1 MSTKTTLLAALA
13 FGLGLFGSADALAW
27 APLDNGYPIWQDIP
41 VNYKVNQSTIPGSI
55 SGIAVARIDQGFAD
69 WGNEACTYFSAT
81 NLGNTASK
89 YNSNDNQNILHW
101 ISSSWPG
108 SLGDVNSVI
117 GVTPVVFSGNTIYD
131 ADIVFNDVGFCWN
144 DSGNGNCVDTKSIV
158 THEEGHFLGL
168 GHSNVNG
175 ATMEPFYSG
184 PGQGSLA
191 QDDKDGV
198 CALYPSGGATAAS
211 SSAGGSTCDVC
222 ANNSASGACS
232 GAYDACGSSQSC
244 IDFYNCLVGCG
255 DQACVDACVQ
265 SYPTGAQ
272 LYVDLIDCV
281 CTDCSV
287 ECSAECGGSSSSSST
302 TSGNTSS
309 NGATT
314 STTSGETTAASTSA
328 GAGGSGATGAGGGDV
343 TSSTGGSTG
352 SGGKKKKNN
361 NDTTE
366 VGGCAVGSSS
376 GGAAP
381 FTWGAALL
389 GLTLAL
395 ASRRRR
401 ARRAAR

>member
-1 MSTKTTLLAALA
+1 MSPQKTLLSALA
-13 FGLGLFGSADALAW
+13 LGLGLFGSADALAW
-27 APLDNGYPIWQDIP
+27 TPLDNGYPVWQNIP
-41 VNYKVNQSTIPGSI
+41 VTYKVNQSTFPASI

-69 WGNEACTYFSAT
+69 WGGEACTFFSAT

-144 DSGNGNCVDTKSIV
+144 DSGSGNCVDTQAIV

-168 GHSNVNG
+168 GHSNSNG

-198 CALYPSGGATAAS
+198 CALYPVGGAAAS
-211 SSAGGSTCDVC
+211 SAASGGSTCDVC
-222 ANNSASGACS
+222 VNNSAAGACS
-232 GAYDACGSSQSC
+232 GAYDACGASQECINFYDCLYSC
-244 IDFYNCLVGCG
+244 A

-272 LYVDLIDCV
+272 IYVDLIDCV

-287 ECSAECGGSSSSSST
+287 ECSAECGGSSSSST
-302 TSGNTSS
+302 TSTNTSS
-309 NGATT
+309 NSATT
-314 STTSGETTAASTSA
+314 STTSGETTAASTSS
-328 GAGGSGATGAGGGDV
+328 GVGGSGATGAGGSDV
-343 TSSTGGSTG
+343 GSSTSDGSTG

-361 NDTTE
+361 NSTE
-366 VGGCAVGSSS
+366 VGGCAVGSAS
-376 GGAAP
+376 GGTA
-381 FTWGAALL
+381 TLAALI

-395 ASRRRR
+395 AGRRRR
-401 ARRAAR
+401 ARR

>member
-1 MSTKTTLLAALA
+1 MSTKTTLLSALA
-13 FGLGLFGSADALAW
+13 FGLGMLGSSEALAW

-41 VNYKVNQSTIPGSI
+41 VTYKVNQGTFPASI
-55 SGIAVARIDQGFAD
+55 SGIALARIDQGFAD
-69 WGNEACTYFSAT
+69 WGGEACTYFAAT

-144 DSGNGNCVDTKSIV
+144 DTGSGNCVDTKAIV

-168 GHSNVNG
+168 GHSNSNG

-198 CALYPSGGATAAS
+198 CALYPAGGVAAS
-211 SSAGGSTCDVC
+211 SAASGGSTCDVC

-232 GAYDACGSSQSC
+232 GEYNACGSSQEC
-244 IDFYNCLVGCG
+244 IDFYDCLYSCG

-272 LYVDLIDCV
+272 LYVDLIDCI
-281 CTDCSV
+281 CNDCSV

-302 TSGNTSS
+302 SSS
-309 NGATT
+309 NSTSNSATT
-314 STTSGETTAASTSA
+314 STTSGETTASTSA
-328 GAGGSGATGAGGGDV
+328 GAGGSGAGGGDV
-343 TSSTGGSTG
+343 GSSTTGGSTG

-361 NDTTE
+361 TSTE

-376 GGAAP
+376 GGTATLAAIV
-381 FTWGAALL
+381 
-389 GLTLAL
+389 GLTIAL

-401 ARRAAR
+401 ARSARRD